1 MYSAVSVILV
11 ENSMNHALVFWSI
24 HTTMNNGIQ
33 RKDSIRENLL
43 RSFGLV
49 LKLAT
54 GLRP

>member
-1 MYSAVSVILV
+1 
-11 ENSMNHALVFWSI
+11 MNHALVFWSI